1 MNRNFITISNPFSD
15 TKTPVI
21 LNSSI
26 CRGCPYKVTP
36 CQHIKKKVTLGL
48 VPGGHKLSGL
58 FWQ

>member
-15 TKTPVI
+15 TKTPV
-21 LNSSI
+21 I

-48 VPGGHKLSGL
+48 VPGEP
-58 FWQ
+58 

>member
-36 CQHIKKKVTLGL
+36 CQHIKKKPPSDNMLKRKS
-48 VPGGHKLSGL
+48 PSDDN
-58 FWQ
+58 